1 MDFGAINWLA
11 VVLAAVAFFAL
22 GAVWYGALFSKPWIR
37 ASGVDPDEPSG
48 TPAPL
53 LFGGTLVL
61 EFVAAIGLAA
71 VIGADAGV
79 ATGVWTG
86 AAVGVLFVVTALI
99 VNALYEGRPHLLWV
113 LNGGY
118 NVVGF
123 VAMGAI
129 IGALQ

>member
-37 ASGVDPDEPSG
+37 ASGVNPDEPGG
-48 TPAPL
+48 TPAPV

-71 VIGADAGV
+71 VIGADAGM

-99 VNALYEGRPHLLWV
+99 VNALYEDRPHLLWV